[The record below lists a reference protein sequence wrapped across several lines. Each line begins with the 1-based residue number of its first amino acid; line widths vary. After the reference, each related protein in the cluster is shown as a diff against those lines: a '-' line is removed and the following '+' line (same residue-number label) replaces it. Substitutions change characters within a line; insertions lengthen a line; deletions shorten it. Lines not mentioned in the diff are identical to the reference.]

1 MWNITPLI
9 VVGLEYDEHA
19 LGYAEDVV
27 VIVELWVE
35 DDVIGLVA
43 AVVDEEMAAELE
55 DEVTL

>member
-1 MWNITPLI
+1 MI